1 VSIFLIHFTI
11 DTIIDKTI
19 SLNEKVLLKNIM
31 NGGTL
36 RVNLNQEDQ

>member
-1 VSIFLIHFTI
+1 MSVFLIHFPINT
-11 DTIIDKTI
+11 TIDKTI
-19 SLNEKVLLKNIM
+19 SLNEKVLLKSVM